1 MRPLPLANTSYPYIA
16 LLNDSMTVETCQPGG
31 PFEEVK
37 SYFDVK
43 NGIYG
48 IKKEVTV
55 SAHPPHYALFISPYH
70 HGAEHDFSI
79 HKKEHGPYV
88 TYLTNTREWGLI
100 AADWA
105 PNFAILGDSAYLG
118 DPSETPGLWR
128 IAIQRHSLVLPDQR
142 TATQELKQLQ
152 VSVKCCQCSGSL
164 GSSKFGR
171 GLATKLHPRLIAL
184 G

>member
-1 MRPLPLANTSYPYIA
+1 LPKQLTASDFCSMQLSLKNGGKIVCAPLPLANTSYPYIA

-70 HGAEHDFSI
+70 HGSGALLQQIGRQILQFLVIQPILVIQVRRQAFGALPFKDI
-79 HKKEHGPYV
+79 H
-88 TYLTNTREWGLI
+88 WSCQI
-100 AADWA
+100 
-105 PNFAILGDSAYLG
+105 
-118 DPSETPGLWR
+118 
-128 IAIQRHSLVLPDQR
+128 
-142 TATQELKQLQ
+142 
-152 VSVKCCQCSGSL
+152 SVQQHRS
-164 GSSKFGR
+164 
-171 GLATKLHPRLIAL
+171 
-184 G
+184 